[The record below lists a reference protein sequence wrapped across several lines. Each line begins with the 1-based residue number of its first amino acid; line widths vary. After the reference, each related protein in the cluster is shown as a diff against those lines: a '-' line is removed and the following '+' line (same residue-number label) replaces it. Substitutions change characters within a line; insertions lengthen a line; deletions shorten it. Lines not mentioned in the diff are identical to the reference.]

1 MVASHH
7 EEDALL
13 HLSRRRFKIMKEIAE
28 GGFGKVY
35 LVEMMSGDFSTVVAL
50 KLLHGKW
57 SDNKEVVQRSRD
69 EARVLGRLRHPNIVR
84 VDDLTS
90 INNQCAVVMEYV
102 DGVNLKVLLKWLQR
116 DGERFPGKSAFSII
130 ADVADALQ
138 AAYSTI
144 PLQEDKPLKLI
155 HRDVKPSN
163 IMIAPSGHVK
173 LLDFGTAQ
181 ARFDS
186 RESKTQAMTFGSK
199 GYMSPERMM
208 QEEDTPAGDIFSLG
222 VILYWLLSGE
232 QLGEYPLRPT
242 KYEDFLDDRLDAMDL
257 STLDPAVHDDAINVL
272 SLMLAH
278 DHTARPSSLQV
289 MELCEILGE
298 SAGGAAMR
306 PFCRQHIPPIQSAWN
321 AHTDGKHD
329 ELVGAILNED
339 RTSSVPYP
347 AALSGDAAAAALN
360 LDAESLNAIT
370 DEVDVQLPAVRGRKN
385 RRAPTEAEL
394 RELPLSQKLK
404 QDVSVR
410 TLKSVFTHEIR
421 LGRRKKPGAPVA
433 PALDHVEDAPTNPT
447 LAESTSV
454 DDILHSE
461 IPELRMDEVLAKA
474 DEAHTGA
481 YPKKT
486 TGQVDPDEDL
496 SLSQKL
502 QQDISMRSLKSVLTH
517 DIRFFGKRKK

>member
-1 MVASHH
+1 MS
-7 EEDALL
+7 
-13 HLSRRRFKIMKEIAE
+13 LSRRRFRVMKEIAE

-35 LVEMMSGDFSTVVAL
+35 LAEMISGDFSTVVAL

-57 SDNKEVVQRSRD
+57 SDNKEIVQRSRD

-102 DGVNLKVLLKWLQR
+102 DGVNLKVLLKWLER
-116 DGERFPGKSAFSII
+116 DGERIPGKSSFQII
-130 ADVADALQ
+130 ADVADALE

-144 PLQEDKPLKLI
+144 PLQESRPLKLI

-163 IMIAPSGHVK
+163 IMVAPSGHVK

-186 RESKTQAMTFGSK
+186 RESHTQSMTFGSK

-208 QEEDTPAGDIFSLG
+208 QEDDTPAGDVFSLG
-222 VILYWLLSGE
+222 VILYWLLSG
-232 QLGEYPLRPT
+232 QQYGQYPLRPS
-242 KYEDFLDDRLDAMDL
+242 KYESFLSERLETMDL
-257 STLDPAVHDDAINVL
+257 TTVDEAIHDDALNVL

-278 DHTARPSSLQV
+278 DHTARPSSSQV

-298 SAGGAAMR
+298 AAGGSAMR
-306 PFCRQHIPPIQSAWN
+306 PFCRQHVPPIQAAWN
-321 AHTDGKHD
+321 AHTDGKLD
-329 ELVGAILNED
+329 ALVGEVLNED
-339 RTSSVPYP
+339 RTSSVPFD
-347 AALSGDAAAAALN
+347 SGLVGEDAAAALN
-360 LDAESLNAIT
+360 VSAESLAAIT
-370 DEVDVQLPAVRGRKN
+370 DEADAQLPALRDRKN
-385 RRAPTEAEL
+385 RRAPTAEEL

-410 TLKSVFTHEIR
+410 SLKSVFTHEIR
-421 LGRRKKPGAPVA
+421 LGRRKRAPTMPPTAPPAGASPVA
-433 PALDHVEDAPTNPT
+433 ELDDAPTNPT
-447 LAESTSV
+447 LAEDTSV
-454 DDILHSE
+454 DAVLNT
-461 IPELRMDEVLAKA
+461 ELPDLGLDEVLNRA
-474 DEAHTGA
+474 DEIHTGA
-481 YPKKT
+481 FRKKSE
-486 TGQVDPDEDL
+486 DEDL

-502 QQDISMRSLKSVLTH
+502 KQDVSMRSLKSVLTH